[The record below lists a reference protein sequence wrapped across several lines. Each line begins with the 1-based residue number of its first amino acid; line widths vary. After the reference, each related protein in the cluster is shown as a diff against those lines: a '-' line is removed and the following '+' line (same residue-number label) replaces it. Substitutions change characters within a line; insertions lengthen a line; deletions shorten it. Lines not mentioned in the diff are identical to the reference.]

1 MRLGGPIFK
10 QVNSAEGAVA
20 LHRKLGFG
28 AAYCN
33 YIEDPVAREDYVR
46 AFAEADI
53 VLAEFG
59 AYCINILDTDRAIRL
74 QNIDEICK
82 RLERADEMGAR
93 CCVIHGG
100 SVESGGWGDANPL
113 NISEKSFLETVEIVQ
128 GIIDRVKPERTK
140 LVMETESYL
149 LPDSPEVYARLIEAI
164 DRPEFAVHLD
174 PVNIIASPRRFYNN
188 AQFIKRCFAAL
199 GPWIVSCHAKDL
211 NMPPKHATVQI
222 DETFIGDGVLDY
234 NTYLSEIEKAETHPT
249 LMIEHLNES
258 QLIRGLRFVFA
269 KARELGIIFEG
280 SQYREEL
287 VDVAGVPGE
296 WFAPH
301 KSGNCPSMPD

>member
-10 QVNSAEGAVA
+10 QVNSFEEEVA
-20 LHRKLGFG
+20 LHKKLGFG
-28 AAYCN
+28 AAYCK
-33 YIEDPVAREDYVR
+33 YIEDPSQRAAYQQ

-53 VLAEFG
+53 VLAEYG
-59 AYCINILDTDRAIRL
+59 AYCINILDTDAALR
-74 QNIDEICK
+74 QKNIDEICR
-82 RLERADEMGAR
+82 RLEYADEIGAR

-100 SVESGGWGDANPL
+100 SVETGGWGDANPL
-113 NISEKSFLETVEIVQ
+113 NMSEKSFVETVMIVQ
-128 GIIDRVKPERTK
+128 GILDKVKPETTK

-149 LPDSPEVYARLIEAI
+149 MPDSPEIYARFIEAI
-164 DRPEFAVHLD
+164 DRPGFAVHLD
-174 PVNIIASPRRFYNN
+174 PVNIISSPWRFYNN
-188 AQFIKRCFAAL
+188 ARFIKNCFALL

-234 NTYLSEIEKAETHPT
+234 DTYLKEIEKLSSPPT

-258 QLIRGLRFVFA
+258 QLIKGLKFIFK
-269 KARELGIIFEG
+269 KAEEAGVTFKG
-280 SQYREEL
+280 SEEREEL
-287 VDVAGVPGE
+287 LDAADSSGE

-301 KSGNCPSMPD
+301 Q

>member
-1 MRLGGPIFK
+1 MRLGGPIFRK
-10 QVNSAEGAVA
+10 VNSFEEEVA

-33 YIEDPVAREDYVR
+33 YIEDPSKREEYKK
-46 AFAEADI
+46 AYAEANI

-59 AYCINILDTDRAIRL
+59 AYCINILDTDKTLR
-74 QNIDEICK
+74 QKNIDEICR
-82 RLERADEMGAR
+82 RLEYADEMGAR

-100 SVESGGWGDANPL
+100 TVETGDWGNANPL
-113 NISEKSFLETVEIVQ
+113 NMSEKSFAETVMTVR
-128 GIIDRVKPERTK
+128 GIIDRVKPETTK

-149 LPDSPEVYARLIEAI
+149 LPDSPEIYARLIEAT
-164 DRPEFAVHLD
+164 DRLGFAVHLD
-174 PVNIIASPRRFYNN
+174 PVNIIASPRRYYNN
-188 AQFIKRCFAAL
+188 TQFIKRCFALL

-234 NTYLSEIEKAETHPT
+234 DTYIKEIEKMSPPPT

-258 QLIRGLRFVFA
+258 QLIKGLKFIFK
-269 KARELGIIFEG
+269 KAEEAGITFEG
-280 SQYREEL
+280 SEHREEL
-287 VDVAGVPGE
+287 AAAEDSSGE

-301 KSGNCPSMPD
+301 L